1 MLVLGSPLGDARHS
15 DPGTCTHTNRIELVI
30 SHSNQTCALINLPVL
45 FAVYGLE
52 VFDECGDFGVHGTA
66 DEASMSLVMKMGVKV
81 SGESIAKATS
91 SAQSTR
97 VGPVS
102 GLKIGRAHV

>member
-1 MLVLGSPLGDARHS
+1 MLL
-15 DPGTCTHTNRIELVI
+15 
-30 SHSNQTCALINLPVL
+30 LIPVL
-45 FAVYGLE
+45 FAVHGLK
-52 VFDECGDFGVHGTA
+52 VFDKRGDFGVHGTT
-66 DEASMSLVMKMGVKV
+66 DQASMSLVMKMGMKV

-102 GLKIGRAHV
+102 GLNGTDGARSRSVSFGWRHGRWRWKSKRWC